1 MDQKTYKDLLKEMR
15 DEKNLDDIGE
25 LFLSIVTMYGLTT
38 DEVAAMSYFLIEHT
52 LKQQHNKRFISERFG
67 IDVDSLGIEGIQ
79 SIQHALVGV
88 YLDKVRNNEQA

>member
-1 MDQKTYKDLLKEMR
+1 MDQKTYMDLLKEMR

-38 DEVAAMSYFLIEHT
+38 DEVAAISYFLIERT
-52 LKQQHNKRFISERFG
+52 LKENHNKQFISEQFG
-67 IDVDSLGIEGIQ
+67 IDVDSLGVEGIQ
-79 SIQHALVGV
+79 SIQHALIGI